1 MFKNIKNSLASKEI
15 EGKVIYVLGIALLVQ
30 FIYPMTETG
39 HIIPLLI
46 YQIIYASLILV
57 GIILARNN
65 RRLARLLYVSGA
77 TQVLAGTIYAFNP
90 QATWANM
97 IGYIGYMVFDLVVI
111 WILFK
116 YVFETPQITHDVI
129 YAAIAIYLLLGAVF
143 VPIYGFVE
151 TLTFELSDGSQHAF
165 VGASTAEHEL
175 VGWQDFIYYS
185 YVTLTT
191 LGYGD
196 ILPVTMTAKAAVTLE
211 AIIGVM
217 YLTIIMARLVSLY
230 SAEFSHPPDEP

>member
-1 MFKNIKNSLASKEI
+1 MLKNIRNSLASNEI

-30 FIYPMTETG
+30 FIYPITETG
-39 HIIPLLI
+39 NLILLLV
-46 YQIIYASLILV
+46 YQVVYASLILV
-57 GIILARNN
+57 GIILTRNN
-65 RRLARLLYVSGA
+65 KKLVRLVYVSGI
-77 TQVLAGTIYAFNP
+77 TQVVAGTIYTFN
-90 QATWANM
+90 AHAIWANL
-97 IGYIGYMVFDLVVI
+97 IGYAAYMVFDVVII

-116 YVFETPQITHDVI
+116 YVFETRAITHDVI

-143 VPIYGFVE
+143 VPIYGFLE
-151 TLTFELSDGSQHAF
+151 TLTFELSDEAQHAF
-165 VGASTAEHEL
+165 VGASTADHEL
-175 VGWQDFIYYS
+175 VMWQDFIYYS

-196 ILPVTMTAKAAVTLE
+196 ILPVTMAAKAAVTLE

-230 SAEFSHPPDEP
+230 SAEFSHPPD